1 MVNLSEINTLSQYIF
16 VAYFIMAE
24 LINKALVENP
34 IFKPVCDGKFDNYA
48 VDGLPPPSYKWK
60 DENEMEG
67 EHFDPAVHLQLEP
80 PSHIKDLDFKDVPFP
95 FSDSEKT
102 VVGHMAYTRP
112 FRVLSDAGVKLAR
125 QQAEKNIDRLAHQDP
140 RSACYLRGLGFVSNF
155 HREFAYC
162 PEVISLL
169 SELSRDPLAV
179 HSMPFNISHTN
190 IGKVGAGRPVD
201 KWHTDSTD
209 YVLVIMISDQTDM
222 VGGDL
227 RVLQMSDASN
237 TDSNLTTFQ
246 RLQKEGVPEELIE
259 TVKYAKAGYGIL
271 MQGCKI
277 LHTVSE
283 VMAAR
288 EPRWSLVNSFKST
301 RVFGQPDKTRYTLF
315 AEDEGENIAAVDFA
329 RHKAWRVGAQLDFI
343 RKNAAYDSAVVSTT
357 DMSAILRNAAVEL
370 QFAAD
375 LIDKKA
381 NDHTKWVN

>member
-1 MVNLSEINTLSQYIF
+1 MKCRKKPRTNASCE
-16 VAYFIMAE
+16 
-24 LINKALVENP
+24 P
-34 IFKPVCDGKFDNYA
+34 ICDGKFDKYEVA
-48 VDGLPPPSYKWK
+48 GLPFPSFKWK
-60 DENEMEG
+60 DDSAPEG

-125 QQAEKNIDRLAHQDP
+125 QQAEKNMSRLALKDE
-140 RSACYLRGLGFVSNF
+140 RASCYLRGLGFVSNF
-155 HREFAYC
+155 HREFAYS
-162 PEVISLL
+162 EDVLSLL
-169 SELSRDPLAV
+169 SEVSRDSIHVQTNPHNV
-179 HSMPFNISHTN
+179 SHTN
-190 IGKVGAGRPVD
+190 VGQVGTGRPVD

-271 MQGCKI
+271 MQGSKI

-288 EPRWSLVNSFKST
+288 EPRWSIVNSYMSG
-301 RVFGQPDKTRYTLF
+301 RVFLQPDKTRFNTY
-315 AEDEGENIAAVDFA
+315 ARYEGHHIASVDLA
-329 RHKAWRVGAQLDFI
+329 RHKAWRVGGQLDFI
-343 RKNAAYDSAVVSTT
+343 GKNASYDSSAATPS
-357 DMSAILRNAAVEL
+357 DLSAILRNAAREL
-370 QFAAD
+370 NFAAD
-375 LIDKKA
+375 LIEREADDLSAWVEDKP
-381 NDHTKWVN
+381 